1 MRGFSLQKTPSAD
14 IELKTAQH
22 KVLTIDQI
30 MPYDRNPRRTVNPR
44 FDEIKDAIR
53 AAGKLNNLLTVT
65 RRPGESHYMVESG
78 GNTRLDI
85 LKELWQETHLE
96 TFYKTDCLIVPW
108 QSDNHVLCAHL
119 IENELRGDMTLIDK
133 AVALRNLKIQLENE
147 SGQVLS
153 RNEFCK
159 RLKQMGYPTSRRQL
173 IRFEYAADFLEPLIP
188 MALAAGLGGYSIE
201 KLRKIEAGY
210 SKCLTEFGSTQHFEP
225 MFAQALINNDGEAI
239 DIDSLQRTLDN
250 FIANSTGQPLNR
262 VRLQVDALM
271 LETLDGEESEF
282 TELTN
287 IAENNIGNAEIV
299 YPSRSNSVIAP
310 FLNPDSTL
318 ADTHQSA
325 ATPSPDLLSLSGQ
338 AQKEPSGDNDVQP
351 TNPANP
357 GDGIVAKMDVTHVV
371 TLEPTTKTSLKLSDL
386 LPLRRRCCEL
396 AQQLS
401 TEIPLPL
408 PIKTWCQGYGF
419 YLDIPDQPIQDEIV
433 YLLFWLMVGL
443 SGQQLSSERIKLA
456 QEMKFAQLLLEGQEL
471 SAYGI
476 VGTPAPLTSLGHG
489 VLLSKKLPDTALE
502 TLFKLIQVC
511 RQIRF
516 AFRESD
522 IFECITIEQ
531 IQLRDQ
537 ITKLTRPQ
545 STANGEDDE

>member
-14 IELKTAQH
+14 IELKTARH

-65 RRPGESHYMVESG
+65 RRPGENYFMVESG
-78 GNTRLDI
+78 GNTRLEI
-85 LKELWQETHLE
+85 LKELWQETQLE

-108 QSDNHVLCAHL
+108 QSDSHVISAHL

-147 SGQVLS
+147 SGQALS

-159 RLKQMGYPTSRRQL
+159 QLKQMGYPTSRRQL
-173 IRFEYAADFLEPLIP
+173 IRFEYASDFLGPLIP
-188 MALAAGLGGYSIE
+188 IALAAGLGSFSIE
-201 KLRKIEAGY
+201 KLRKIEVGY

-225 MFAQALINNDGEAI
+225 MFAQALISNDGEAI
-239 DIDSLQRTLDN
+239 DIDLLQRTLDN
-250 FIANSTGQPLNR
+250 SIANSTGQPLNR
-262 VRLQVDALM
+262 VRLQVDAMM

-282 TELTN
+282 TELTSL
-287 IAENNIGNAEIV
+287 AENNISSAEIV
-299 YPSRSNSVIAP
+299 HPSRSNSVIAP
-310 FLNPDSTL
+310 FLNSDSTL
-318 ADTHQSA
+318 ADTHQSM
-325 ATPSPDLLSLSGQ
+325 ATPSPDLLSLPGK
-338 AQKEPSGDNDVQP
+338 AQKEPSGDNGVQ
-351 TNPANP
+351 
-357 GDGIVAKMDVTHVV
+357 
-371 TLEPTTKTSLKLSDL
+371 PTTKTSLKLSDL

-443 SGQQLSSERIKLA
+443 SGQELSSERIKLA

-471 SAYGI
+471 NAYGI

-489 VLLSKKLPDTALE
+489 ILLSTKLPDSALE

-531 IQLRDQ
+531 VQLRDQ
-537 ITKLTRPQ
+537 IAKLTGPQ
-545 STANGEDDE
+545 STADGEDENE